1 MLPSLE
7 EASLKSYLRLL
18 CALLLAAGSA
28 LAQSAPLTA
37 PSPDR
42 LPADTWVLVT
52 WHGAGAANKVRAT
65 NPLTRLWDDPKF
77 VSSREQLIKRLL
89 EEEASERKEGDE
101 PLTREDLDDILSLLE
116 NPGVIGMTGDPFA
129 KATGRQENLHVFLAY
144 NKTGKADIVARL
156 KKKERVK
163 PNSEVSTYT
172 FRGVEI
178 KKTVTTTPAEP
189 AKPAPKDAEEGEP
202 AEQKKEAEEPPQP
215 KITYDFEASLGDTE
229 LFADNQEV
237 METLITRMQEQAA
250 PAESL
255 SKNAVYQSAQ
265 RFRADGPVL
274 EMFVKIPDFNQLPL
288 PPTPQMDTQAFVR
301 ELHLERLHGLWLS
314 MGLAPDRA
322 LVRAAVLGDTS
333 PGSIL
338 DIIGNNVSDFQTL
351 AASPLSGSYG
361 AFRIDLPALY
371 ATLLRAAK
379 AGLPPEQAA
388 AADMVDGMVAM
399 QTGMPLTEL
408 LNLFTGEIGTVSTG
422 EEQLAEVLPDVIMVP
437 VTKSEPVLNLLRT
450 LAGQFIRSEETVS
463 GATVLTMGAP
473 PPVSED
479 GAKPAESRPF
489 YVAVSPAMLVVSPG
503 MPQMSDILARS
514 AAGNSAPAG
523 SLAGDAKFL
532 AVRKTLPA
540 QLNGISYADW
550 TRLPWDKQLKLME
563 KQLAKQRQET
573 LDRADAAE
581 KGDENNPPDPKRA
594 EALRRSVK
602 AMEETHR
609 VLIELM
615 PLVQKYFKVSAGGTW
630 KAPDGLFIHSFI
642 N

>member
-1 MLPSLE
+1 LVLLS
-7 EASLKSYLRLL
+7 AS
-18 CALLLAAGSA
+18 AV
-28 LAQSAPLTA
+28 AQTAPLTP

-65 NPLTRLWDDPKF
+65 NPVTRLWDDPKF
-77 VSSREQLIKRLL
+77 VSTREQLIKRLL
-89 EEEASERKEGDE
+89 EEVASERKEGDE
-101 PLTREDLDDILSLLE
+101 PLTREDVDDILSLLE
-116 NPGVIGMTGDPFA
+116 NPGVLGVTGDPFA
-129 KATGRQENLHVFLAY
+129 KATGGQENVHVFFAY
-144 NKTGKADIVARL
+144 NKTGKGDIVARL
-156 KKKERVK
+156 KKKEKPK
-163 PNSEVSTYT
+163 PNSEVSSYT

-178 KKTVTTTPAEP
+178 KKTVTTTPVETP
-189 AKPAPKDAEEGEP
+189 KPAPKGPEEAEP
-202 AEQKKEAEEPPQP
+202 AEREQEPKPPQP
-215 KITYDFEASLGDTE
+215 KISYGFEASLGDYE
-229 LFADNQEV
+229 LMSDNQEV
-237 METLITRMQEQAA
+237 METLITRLQGKPGA
-250 PAESL
+250 AESL
-255 SKNAVYQSAQ
+255 LQNAVYRSAQ
-265 RFRADGPVL
+265 RFRADGAML
-274 EMFVKIPDFNQLPL
+274 EMFLKMPDFNQLPL
-288 PPTPQMDTQAFVR
+288 PPTPQMDTQAFAR

-322 LVRAAVLGDTS
+322 LVRTALLGDMS

-338 DIIGNNVSDFQTL
+338 DIIGNNVSEFQTL
-351 AASPLSGSYG
+351 AASPLSGPYG
-361 AFRIDLPALY
+361 AFRLDLPALY

-388 AADMVDGMVAM
+388 AADMMDGMVAM
-399 QTGMPLTEL
+399 QTGMPLTDL

-422 EEQLAEVLPDVIMVP
+422 EEQMAEFLPDVIMIP

-450 LAGQFIRSEETVS
+450 LAGTFIRGEEAVS
-463 GATVLTMGAP
+463 GATVLTMAP
-473 PPVSED
+473 PPPASEA
-479 GAKPAESRPF
+479 GAKPVESKPF

-532 AVRKTLPA
+532 AVRKMLPA

-573 LDRADAAE
+573 LERADAAE

-594 EALRRSVK
+594 EALRKSVK
-602 AMEETHR
+602 TMEEIHQA
-609 VLIELM
+609 LIELM

-630 KAPDGLFIHSFI
+630 KAPDGLFIYSFI
-642 N
+642 H